1 MSTAVPPAKKPSP
14 AKAPTWSAAA
24 QFVFAEWKSVET
36 FHALE
41 DLVTEEIDEMIS
53 SAADTIG
60 EDLPGGQETWVRN
73 LTGGGASR
81 GFAFRKRNWLSLDVA
96 LGVYYDRGHWT
107 HLNLKQSHVF
117 VAVYAPGEPERRAA
131 VAARLREALE
141 NGDDF
146 DKTLAKLVRG
156 EKECLIQVGITLADD
171 DRTGKRFFE
180 AIIDQ
185 FDEIAKAVS
194 PHLDAL
200 AKGGA

>member
-1 MSTAVPPAKKPSP
+1 MSTAVPPAKPSP

-24 QFVFAEWKSVET
+24 QFVFSEWKNIET

-53 SAADTIG
+53 TAADVIG

-73 LTGGGASR
+73 LTGTGSSR
-81 GFAFRKRNWLSLDVA
+81 GFAYRKRQWLSLDVA

-107 HLNLKQSHVF
+107 HLNLRESHVF
-117 VAVYAPGEPERRAA
+117 VAVYAPGEPERRAN
-131 VAARLREALE
+131 VAARLRELLE

-146 DKTLAKLVRG
+146 DKTLAKLVLPND
-156 EKECLIQVGITLADD
+156 ETLIRVGIKLADD
-171 DRTGKRFFE
+171 DRTGKKFFE
-180 AIIDQ
+180 TIVDQ
-185 FDEIAKAVS
+185 FDEMARAIS
-194 PHLDAL
+194 PHLDVL